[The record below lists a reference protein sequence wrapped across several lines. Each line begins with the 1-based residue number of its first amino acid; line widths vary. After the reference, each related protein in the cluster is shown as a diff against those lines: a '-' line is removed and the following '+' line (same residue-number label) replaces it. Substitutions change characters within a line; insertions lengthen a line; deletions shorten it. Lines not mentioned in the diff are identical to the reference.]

1 MFTTNILNMNLSSK
15 HYSQNRWRYWG
26 GLFALVISVMTY
38 VPTAQAADVFN
49 GKKIYLN
56 YCESCHGPNGQGQM
70 AEVPNFTRGQ
80 TLMRSDL
87 VIFESV
93 RSGKNAM
100 PAFWGVLEEQEILDV
115 IAYIRTFY

>member
-1 MFTTNILNMNLSSK
+1 MNLKKK
-15 HYSQNRWRYWG
+15 HYFRNHLLPFG
-26 GLFALVISVMTY
+26 GLIVLIIVFMY
-38 VPTAQAADVFN
+38 YMPPAQAADVFN

-56 YCESCHGPNGQGQM
+56 YCESCHGPNGQGQITG
-70 AEVPNFTRGQ
+70 VPNFTRGQ

-87 VIFESV
+87 AIFESV

-115 IAYIRTFY
+115 IAYIRTLY

>member
-1 MFTTNILNMNLSSK
+1 MSHKKK
-15 HYSQNRWRYWG
+15 HDLRNHALTVAG
-26 GLFALVISVMTY
+26 FFALMIVFLSNI
-38 VPTAQAADVFN
+38 PAAQAADVFN
-49 GKKIYLN
+49 GKKIYQN
-56 YCESCHGPNGQGQM
+56 YCESCHGPRGQGQM

-87 VIFESV
+87 AIFESV

-115 IAYIRTFY
+115 IAYIRTLY

>member
-1 MFTTNILNMNLSSK
+1 MSHIKKHNLPN
-15 HYSQNRWRYWG
+15 HALTVT
-26 GLFALVISVMTY
+26 GLFALVIVLMSYM
-38 VPTAQAADVFN
+38 PAAQAADVFN

-56 YCESCHGPNGQGQM
+56 HCESCHGPRGQGQM

-87 VIFESV
+87 AIFESV

-115 IAYIRTFY
+115 IAYIRTLY

>member
-1 MFTTNILNMNLSSK
+1 MKLKKEHNL
-15 HYSQNRWRYWG
+15 QNHLPPLT
-26 GLFALVISVMTY
+26 GLITLFIIGVNYI
-38 VPTAQAADVFN
+38 PTAQAADVFN

-56 YCESCHGPNGQGQM
+56 HCESCHGPNGQGQITG
-70 AEVPNFTRGQ
+70 APNFTRGQ

-87 VIFESV
+87 AIFESV

-115 IAYIRTFY
+115 IAYIRTLY

>member
-1 MFTTNILNMNLSSK
+1 MNLTEK
-15 HYSQNRWRYWG
+15 HYFRNHLLPLVG
-26 GLFALVISVMTY
+26 FVLLIILFMNYMPVAR
-38 VPTAQAADVFN
+38 AADVFN
-49 GKKIYLN
+49 GKKIYLT

-70 AEVPNFTRGQ
+70 AGVPNFTRGQ

-87 VIFESV
+87 AIFESV

-115 IAYIRTFY
+115 IAYIRTLY